1 MNSMFSPHLGNAIIF
16 STVSLRNVKWFLQI
30 TISLKIT
37 LATAESGYG
46 GTKIWRLVMGGW
58 WITSNTLIH
67 FLPHYQKRLFHGLH
81 KSSTLYCKLCILF
94 RKRLFCLSTTPVSF
108 VETFLPLNLYWFPS
122 LGVFF
127 EFFYFCNF
135 QTFSPLSP
143 KKLVLFK
150 HFITAFTRRY

>member
-1 MNSMFSPHLGNAIIF
+1 M
-16 STVSLRNVKWFLQI
+16 
-30 TISLKIT
+30 
-37 LATAESGYG
+37 
-46 GTKIWRLVMGGW
+46 
-58 WITSNTLIH
+58 SNTFID
-67 FLPHYQKRLFHGLH
+67 FLTHYQKRLFHRLH

-108 VETFLPLNLYWFPS
+108 VEIFLPLNLYWFPS

-135 QTFSPLSP
+135 QTFSPLFP

-150 HFITAFTRRY
+150 HFITAFTRRYQNRCRCGWNILLSRINRKDTRSCSNHSTSYIASLSLLQAPHLYSLSRPSQADLYQSGH